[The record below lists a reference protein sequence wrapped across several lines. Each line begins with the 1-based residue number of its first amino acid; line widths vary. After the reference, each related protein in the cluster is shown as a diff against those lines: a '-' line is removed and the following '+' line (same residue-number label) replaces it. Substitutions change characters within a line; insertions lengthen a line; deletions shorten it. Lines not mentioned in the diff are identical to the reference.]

1 MRSSTS
7 PETGVF
13 LDRDDTLIRDK
24 GYLNDPEQVE
34 ILPGT
39 ADAIRVLNQAGIPVI
54 IITNQSGIARGL
66 LDEDTLKAIH
76 ARLLTDLSDQGARI
90 DAVYYCPHHPEG
102 TREEYRLS
110 CSGRKPEPGLLLMAA
125 DAFGLDLGRC
135 YMVGDKPI
143 DIETIHRVGGKGIL
157 IVRGKGIIMKDN
169 PDYITKD
176 LLDAVHWILGDLKR

>member
-1 MRSSTS
+1 M
-7 PETGVF
+7 F

-34 ILPGT
+34 ILPGA
-39 ADAIRVLNQAGIPVI
+39 ADAVRALNQAGIPVI

-76 ARLLTDLSDQGARI
+76 ARLLADLSAQAARI
-90 DAVYYCPHHPEG
+90 DVIYYCPHHPEG
-102 TREEYRLS
+102 TREEYRVS
-110 CSGRKPEPGLLLMAA
+110 CSCRKPEPGLLLMAA
-125 DAFGLDLGRC
+125 DTFGLDLRRC
-135 YMVGDKPI
+135 YMVGDKSI

-157 IVRGKGIIMKDN
+157 LGRGREITMDDS
-169 PDYITKD
+169 PDHIAED

>member
-1 MRSSTS
+1 MRSSNW
-7 PETGVF
+7 PDTGVF

-34 ILPGT
+34 ILPGA
-39 ADAIRVLNQAGIPVI
+39 ADAVRALNQAGIPVI

-76 ARLLTDLSDQGARI
+76 ARLLADLSAQAARI
-90 DAVYYCPHHPEG
+90 DAIYYCPHHPEG
-102 TREEYRLS
+102 TWEEYRVS
-110 CSGRKPEPGLLLMAA
+110 CSCRKPEPGLLLMAA
-125 DAFGLDLGRC
+125 DTFGLDLRRC
-135 YMVGDKPI
+135 YMVGDKSI

-157 IVRGKGIIMKDN
+157 LGRGKKITMDDS
-169 PDYITKD
+169 PDHIAEG